1 MCPLLLNVTFN
12 KVCHFI
18 DVCLILGAKAG
29 GKCVFWFGNPRLV
42 VVGGGPG
49 CGCASLPPF
58 SWTALNGWRLNT
70 AGKAKVCF
78 ISGTHCSVQDG
89 GSRNAAFPGDWLA
102 AECVICSL
110 FKPGQPWMKVGQGRD
125 CDGLS
130 VTGEE
135 EQAQAKEPQGFFCCL
150 VFSNLYDSMILCCRL
165 FCVRIFCTFFPL
177 FSFFF

>member
-18 DVCLILGAKAG
+18 EVCLILGAKAG

-49 CGCASLPPF
+49 CGCASLPSF

-70 AGKAKVCF
+70 AGKARVCF

-102 AECVICSL
+102 AGCVICSL
-110 FKPGQPWMKVGQGRD
+110 FKPGQPWVKVGRGRD

-130 VTGEE
+130 VTGGE

-150 VFSNLYDSMILCCRL
+150 VFSNLYDSMIL
-165 FCVRIFCTFFPL
+165 
-177 FSFFF
+177 